1 MNPTPSHPRRT
12 FLRTAGILMAL
23 PMLETILPL
32 GSNHRGAFAVET
44 PKNSQGAR
52 NLVCIG
58 NLLGF
63 YMPSFSPTKTGND
76 YQFPITTKSLSPHR
90 SDLTVFSGLD
100 HGVKGGH
107 FAIHSF
113 LSGVLSA
120 NAKGMPDGNITL
132 DQRAAES
139 IKGATRFPCL
149 NIGSESGIHGGCLLS
164 WTRSG
169 NRAAPITKGSDLYA
183 RLFLSDGESEKA
195 KAAVADHLRL
205 EGSILDMVTDE
216 AKGLSKSIST
226 TDRQKLDEYF
236 TSVREVEQQLTLNAQ
251 WSKIPK
257 PKTEM
262 KPPQSSNLVDD
273 IPTLYDLIILA
284 LVTGST
290 RIATLEIGGDFNPP
304 DLDVKGNWHALSH
317 HGQQPSSIAALEII
331 DRYQVEQFARFLDRL
346 KNTKVGDSTLFNQTM
361 VLFGSGMGNA
371 NNHTNSN
378 LPIIVAGG
386 ELKHGQHRAY
396 NQGKEQKSTDRVPLC
411 NLYLT
416 LLQRFGVT
424 TEKFGTSNAI
434 MSELL

>member
-1 MNPTPSHPRRT
+1 MNPNQSPRRT
-12 FLRTAGILMAL
+12 FLRTAGILLAL

-32 GSNHRGAFAVET
+32 GGNRRGAFAVET
-44 PKNSQGAR
+44 PKNSKTAR

-63 YMPSFSPTKTGND
+63 YMPSFMPTKTGSD
-76 YQFPITTKSLSPHR
+76 YQFPITTKALTPHR
-90 SDLTVFSGLD
+90 SDLTVLSGLD

-113 LSGVLSA
+113 LSGVLST
-120 NAKGMPDGNITL
+120 NAKGMPEGNITL
-132 DQRAAES
+132 DQRAAET

-149 NIGSESGIHGGCLLS
+149 TIGSESGIHGGCQLS

-169 NRAAPITKGSDLYA
+169 NRAAPITKASELYT
-183 RLFLSDGESEKA
+183 RLLISDGESEKA
-195 KAAVADHLRL
+195 KVAEHLRL
-205 EGSILDMVTDE
+205 GGSILDMVTDE

-236 TSVREVEQQLTLNAQ
+236 SSVREVEQQLALNAQ
-251 WSKIPK
+251 WSKLPK

-262 KPPQSSNLVDD
+262 KQPQNTNLVDD
-273 IPTLYDLIILA
+273 LPTLYDLIILA

-346 KNTKVGDSTLFNQTM
+346 KNTTVADSTLLNQTM
-361 VLFGSGMGNA
+361 VLFGSGMANA

-396 NQGKEQKSTDRVPLC
+396 NQGKEQKNPDRVPLC

-424 TEKFGTSNAI
+424 AEKFGTSSGT